1 MRSLD
6 PSLKLARLGPRSPGW
21 PRAARVFQPGP
32 RRGGAALSAHKYGAL
47 ENGGAVTALGT
58 LKLVPYLPP
67 QSRAVGRP
75 GWQTGDRGR
84 GEEKPCPLAAAAG
97 TGPARVRPAG
107 PGIYLRPRRCPPP
120 EAALR
125 GSLAASPDSRSR
137 QTPPARNRTAREEAT
152 ERIWGPAKAASGK
165 KPQLLRAA
173 EARGLGAVPPL
184 EGACPS
190 ACAKR
195 REGQGAVPPA
205 KPGKARGGGVPHV
218 SPPEVEGEG
227 REESACVDLVVGSS
241 SFWGQRVGSTGLDLS
256 ASSALADSSHG
267 GS

>member
-1 MRSLD
+1 MGSLD
-6 PSLKLARLGPRSPGW
+6 PSLKLCQSWPGSDAEARGG
-21 PRAARVFQPGP
+21 RAARVSQPGP
-32 RRGGAALSAHKYGAL
+32 GRGGAALSAHKYGAL

-75 GWQTGDRGR
+75 GWQARFRRPETEVGARR
-84 GEEKPCPLAAAAG
+84 SPAHWRRRRE
-97 TGPARVRPAG
+97 PAREGPTSG
-107 PGIYLRPRRCPPP
+107 PGIYLRPCRCPPP
-120 EAALR
+120 EAALK

-173 EARGLGAVPPL
+173 EARGLGAVPPV
-184 EGACPS
+184 EGECPS
-190 ACAKR
+190 ACARR

-205 KPGKARGGGVPHV
+205 RPGKARGGGVPHV
-218 SPPEVEGEG
+218 SPPEAEGEG

-241 SFWGQRVGSTGLDLS
+241 SFWGQRVGSTGL
-256 ASSALADSSHG
+256 G
-267 GS
+267 